1 MRSVTF
7 TPSSLERYVTNGV
20 QRSVTPE
27 AFSAGTTAK
36 VSSGYLLFQS
46 CAEAEAVNASAAAL
60 ARMIRRVIV
69 VSPLVVVTPL
79 RRLQVCNRL
88 PCTEN
93 DTLRPRRRY
102 QAPERPLCR
111 VPAPARCP

>member
-1 MRSVTF
+1 MRRLTF
-7 TPSSLERYVTNGV
+7 TPSSLDRYATNGV

-46 CAEAEAVNASAAAL
+46 CAEAEAVNASAAAP
-60 ARMIRRVIV
+60 ARTIRRVIM

-88 PCTEN
+88 PYTEM
-93 DTLRPRRRY
+93 TLRLRPPCRVQATPRR
-102 QAPERPLCR
+102 
-111 VPAPARCP
+111 PAPARALCP